1 MAKKKKFSTKRIAIF
16 SIGMIIGLGLIVFD
30 QFDTI
35 SGLTTGDLTGLTLID
50 VPIDPTTGQILGTV
64 KFGAPIEVPF
74 DRSGTVLSADGACQS
89 LKDLNDR
96 SKGSEIKF
104 GRVGSGDRNAE
115 VSFHNWNGINCS
127 YGYAQWDLS
136 KLPNDFIATGFTL
149 QLNLKQIQSGQQR
162 CGIGYVDD
170 TIEEIGLTR
179 LPNRSL
185 WGNNEGSFGFPS
197 GSTLLTSLVP
207 DASPIFSSTKTDFLV
222 VGHNVVNKPKLDND
236 WCESTGV
243 KRWTFA
249 QIEPTS
255 FLRVGDPL
263 EIREPLVAS
272 NTRINIQ
279 AGVDAFNAQLRKGT
293 DKFTIVFYG
302 GSFIGGSG
310 ANVIDHL
317 WWEENG
323 SLLVTGSSQPIK
335 CNVGFEQ
342 IGFRCVAIVCPLG
355 EIVDIFTNQCV
366 PIQCPVGE
374 FLQILDSTLIACP
387 SVCIIDFPIDIALE
401 EPLIRDPDDF
411 VNGDVQPIIFPT
423 CENTCNFQT
432 SRAFCFPLPEDS
444 DCAFDEALV
453 DGVCQPVKI
462 EFVCDVELFCNE
474 GFLPNETG
482 CQCELIE
489 CSLGQELVGGS
500 CQSITCPLNT
510 VLVGSDC
517 MPRTCMFGQV
527 SIDNVCQNVENLTD
541 LDGTPIQI
549 FIECASGFKQ
559 IGDNCVP
566 IDLDCPDGTVPQE
579 NVCVKFLPSLTVTS
593 APELGTISII
603 GIVTFAGSLF
613 GLVGSTRRT

>member
-115 VSFHNWNGINCS
+115 VSFHNFNGINCS

-149 QLNLKQIQSGQQR
+149 QLNLKQLQGGQQS
-162 CGIGYVDD
+162 CAIGYVDD

-179 LPNRSL
+179 LPNRSV

-197 GSTLLTSLVP
+197 GSPIKTSLVP
-207 DASPIFSSTKTDFLV
+207 DADPIFSSTKTDFLV
-222 VGHNVVNKPKLDND
+222 VGHFVTNNPKLDTD
-236 WCESTGV
+236 WCEKIGV

-255 FLRVGDPL
+255 FLRVGDPK

-272 NTRINIQ
+272 GKRINIQ
-279 AGVDAFNAQLRKGT
+279 AGVDAFNAQLQKGT

-302 GSFIGGSG
+302 GSIGAMVGSG

-342 IGFRCVAIVCPLG
+342 VGFRCVAIVCNTG
-355 EIVDIFTNQCV
+355 EVVELSTNKCA
-366 PIQCPVGE
+366 PIQCPLGE
-374 FLQILDSTLIACP
+374 SLQFIDSPLFACP
-387 SVCIIDFPIDIALE
+387 SVCFDRIDFGEEELQIEDIFIDDPPIIF
-401 EPLIRDPDDF
+401 P
-411 VNGDVQPIIFPT
+411 IFPT
-423 CENTCNFQT
+423 CETTCAP
-432 SRAFCFPLPEDS
+432 SISSPICLPLPEDS
-444 DCAFDEALV
+444 DCAFDEAEV

-489 CSLGQELVGGS
+489 CGLGQELVGGS

-527 SIDNVCQNVENLTD
+527 SIDNVCQNVENLVD
-541 LDGTPIQI
+541 LNGTAIQI
-549 FIECASGFKQ
+549 VIECASDFKQ

-566 IDLDCPDGTVPQE
+566 IDLDCPDGTIPQE

-603 GIVTFAGSLF
+603 GIVTFAGSFF

>member
-1 MAKKKKFSTKRIAIF
+1 MAKKSKFPIFVITLVIGIGFIAVAFLQPEFIF
-16 SIGMIIGLGLIVFD
+16 GDTSQPFDLSSFVGLSIIE
-30 QFDTI
+30 
-35 SGLTTGDLTGLTLID
+35 

-96 SKGSEIKF
+96 SKGSEVKF

-115 VSFHNWNGINCS
+115 VSFHNFNGINCS

-197 GSTLLTSLVP
+197 GSKLLTSLVP

-222 VGHNVVNKPKLDND
+222 VGHNVVNKPKLDTD

-243 KRWTFA
+243 KRWIFA

-255 FLRVGDPL
+255 FLRVGDPK
-263 EIREPLVAS
+263 EIRQPLVAS
-272 NTRINIQ
+272 TTRINIQ
-279 AGVDAFNAQLRKGT
+279 AGVDAFNAQLQKGT

-335 CNVGFEQ
+335 CNVGFREVD
-342 IGFRCVAIVCPLG
+342 FRCVPIVCD
-355 EIVDIFTNQCV
+355 VTFQFNQVTNECEPIQCEADENLQVIQERLECILICQDDGFGGCIPCPDNTISRAVCV
-366 PIQCPVGE
+366 PIVTQPPMTECE
-374 FLQILDSTLIACP
+374 S
-387 SVCIIDFPIDIALE
+387 
-401 EPLIRDPDDF
+401 PLILIGETCQDP
-411 VNGDVQPIIFPT
+411 T
-423 CENTCNFQT
+423 
-432 SRAFCFPLPEDS
+432 
-444 DCAFDEALV
+444 
-453 DGVCQPVKI
+453 
-462 EFVCDVELFCNE
+462 FVCDVILNCQE
-474 GFLPNETG
+474 GTIPDFNG
-482 CQCELIE
+482 CGCVLIE
-489 CSLGQELVGGS
+489 CPIGQELIGDQ
-500 CQSITCPLNT
+500 CQTITCPLNT
-510 VLVGSDC
+510 RLIGNDC
-517 MPRTCMFGQV
+517 VEISCPMGQI
-527 SIDNVCQNVENLTD
+527 SIDN
-541 LDGTPIQI
+541 
-549 FIECASGFKQ
+549 K
-559 IGDNCVP
+559 CVP
-566 IDLDCPDGTVPQE
+566 ITSCLDCGGDGTIICDFDLKQVGDQCVPFELDCPEGTEEFE
-579 NVCVKFLPSLTVTS
+579 NNCRNIFPSLLQVSGIDPTLFLITGLVITGMS
-593 APELGTISII
+593 GV
-603 GIVTFAGSLF
+603 GIVA
-613 GLVGSTRRT
+613 RRR